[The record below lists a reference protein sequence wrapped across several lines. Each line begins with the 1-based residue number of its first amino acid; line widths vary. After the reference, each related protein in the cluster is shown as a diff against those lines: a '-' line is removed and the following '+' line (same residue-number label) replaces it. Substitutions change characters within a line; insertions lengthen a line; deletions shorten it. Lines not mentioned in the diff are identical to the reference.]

1 MGTDKPPKISATSAS
16 YPTES
21 CNIITRGGELM
32 FVSVIKLQ
40 KFVEHLPFTGNSI
53 FLLFSINGKG
63 FIETEKWTRN
73 FEKNFIPEK

>member
-1 MGTDKPPKISATSAS
+1 
-16 YPTES
+16 
-21 CNIITRGGELM
+21 M

-40 KFVEHLPFTGNSI
+40 KFAEHLPFTGNSI
-53 FLLFSINGKG
+53 FLLFSIKGKG